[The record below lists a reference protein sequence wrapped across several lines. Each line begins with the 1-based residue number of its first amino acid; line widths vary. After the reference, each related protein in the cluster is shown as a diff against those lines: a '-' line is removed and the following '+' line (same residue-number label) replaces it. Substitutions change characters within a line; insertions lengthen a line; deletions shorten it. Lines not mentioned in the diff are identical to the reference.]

1 MQLLCSLR
9 FYYNDHDG
17 IIMHNSKMKVIFFFF
32 CMFHLASRNVKGG
45 SGGLGSFHFVSFLA
59 FKISFRFFQIL
70 KNPHIYYRK
79 LEAQVNT

>member
-1 MQLLCSLR
+1 M
-9 FYYNDHDG
+9 
-17 IIMHNSKMKVIFFFF
+17 
-32 CMFHLASRNVKGG
+32 KGG